1 MLTGAILAGGRSRRF
16 GSNKALISVGGARLI
31 DRVIDSIQ
39 TICDPILLIANDL
52 KPYYDV
58 RAALVKDVIP
68 HQGPL
73 GAIYTAL
80 LFSPHEWVFVKATD
94 MPYINL
100 NVARK
105 MYELT
110 ANCDGVAPVLDGRY
124 EPLFALYS
132 RRCLPAIA
140 EILQSKERKVTSFYR
155 KVKIRALQEAEW
167 RAIDEEGRSFLNINT
182 LEDWKKLPWN

>member
-1 MLTGAILAGGRSRRF
+1 MLTGAIFAGGRSRRF
-16 GSNKALISVGGARLI
+16 GSNKALISVGGVRLI
-31 DRVIDSIQ
+31 DRVIESIQ
-39 TICDPILLIANDL
+39 TICDPVLLIANDL

-58 RAALVKDVIP
+58 RAALVKDVMP

-100 NVARK
+100 NVTRK
-105 MYELT
+105 MYEL
-110 ANCDGVAPVLDGRY
+110 AVNCDGVAPVLDGRY

-132 RRCLPAIA
+132 RRCIPAIA
-140 EILQSKERKVTSFYR
+140 EILQSQERKVTSFYR
-155 KVKIRALQEAEW
+155 RVKIRALEEDKW

-182 LEDWKKLPWN
+182 IEDWKKLPWS

>member
-1 MLTGAILAGGRSRRF
+1 M
-16 GSNKALISVGGARLI
+16 
-31 DRVIDSIQ
+31 
-39 TICDPILLIANDL
+39 
-52 KPYYDV
+52 
-58 RAALVKDVIP
+58 
-68 HQGPL
+68 
-73 GAIYTAL
+73 
-80 LFSPHEWVFVKATD
+80 
-94 MPYINL
+94 
-100 NVARK
+100 
-105 MYELT
+105 
-110 ANCDGVAPVLDGRY
+110 LDGRY

>member
-1 MLTGAILAGGRSRRF
+1 MLTGAILAGGQSRRF
-16 GSNKALISVGGARLI
+16 GSNKALVMVDGVRLI
-31 DRVIDSIQ
+31 DRVIDSIAMV
-39 TICDPILLIANDL
+39 CEPILLIANDL

-58 RAALVKDVIP
+58 RAALVKDIIP

-100 NVARK
+100 DIIRK
-105 MYELT
+105 MHTL
-110 ANCDGVAPVLDGRY
+110 AAGWDGVAPVLNGRF

-140 EILQSKERKVTSFYR
+140 DILQGEERKVTAFYR
-155 KVKIRALQEAEW
+155 KVKICAFEEDQW
-167 RAIDEEGRSFLNINT
+167 RAIDREGRSFLNINT
-182 LEDWKKLPWN
+182 VEDWEKLPWS

>member
-1 MLTGAILAGGRSRRF
+1 LLTGAIFAGGRSRRF
-16 GSNKALISVGGARLI
+16 GSNKALISVGGVRLI
-31 DRVIDSIQ
+31 DRVIESIQ
-39 TICDPILLIANDL
+39 TICDPVLLIANDL

-58 RAALVKDVIP
+58 RAALVKDVMP

-100 NVARK
+100 NVTRK
-105 MYELT
+105 MYEL
-110 ANCDGVAPVLDGRY
+110 AVNCDGVAPVLDGRY

-132 RRCLPAIA
+132 RRCIPAIA
-140 EILQSKERKVTSFYR
+140 EILQSQERKVTSFYR
-155 KVKIRALQEAEW
+155 RVKIRALEEDKW

-182 LEDWKKLPWN
+182 IEDWKKLPWS

>member
-1 MLTGAILAGGRSRRF
+1 MLTGAILAGGQSRRF
-16 GSNKALISVGGARLI
+16 GSNKALVTVGGVRLI
-31 DRVIDSIQ
+31 DRVIDSIEVV
-39 TICDPILLIANDL
+39 CEPILLIANDL

-100 NVARK
+100 VIIEK
-105 MYELT
+105 MR
-110 ANCDGVAPVLDGRY
+110 AMAAGWDGVAPVLDGKF

-140 EILQSKERKVTSFYR
+140 DMLQSEERKVTSFYR
-155 KVKIRALQEAEW
+155 KVKIRALEEAQW

-182 LEDWKKLPWN
+182 VEDWEKLSWS

>member
-1 MLTGAILAGGRSRRF
+1 MLTGAILAGGQSRRF
-16 GSNKALISVGGARLI
+16 GSNKALVTVDGVRLI
-31 DRVIDSIQ
+31 DRVIDSIAMV
-39 TICDPILLIANDL
+39 CEPIMLIANDL

-58 RAALVKDVIP
+58 RAALVQDFIP

-100 NVARK
+100 EIIRK
-105 MYELT
+105 MQAL
-110 ANCDGVAPVLDGRY
+110 AAGWDGVAPVLADKF
-124 EPLFALYS
+124 EPLFALYN

-140 EILQSKERKVTSFYR
+140 DILQGEERKVTSFYG
-155 KVKIRALQEAEW
+155 KVKIRALEEDQW

-182 LEDWKKLPWN
+182 IEDWEKLPWS